1 MTRIDMISNTGS
13 WLEEHTHYNE
23 DDTLGRFSRGVTLVL
38 AAISSV
44 GLAIV
49 FETQF
54 TGLFG

>member
-13 WLEEHTHYNE
+13 WLEARTHYNE
-23 DDTLGRFSRGVTLVL
+23 DDTLGRFTRGATLVL

-44 GLAIV
+44 GLAII

-54 TGLFG
+54 TSLFG